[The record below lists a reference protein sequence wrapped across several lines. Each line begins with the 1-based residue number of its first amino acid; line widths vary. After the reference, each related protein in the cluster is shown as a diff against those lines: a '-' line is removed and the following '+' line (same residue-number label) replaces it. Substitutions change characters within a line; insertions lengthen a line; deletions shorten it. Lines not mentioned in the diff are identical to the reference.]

1 MSRKH
6 HIGKYPAAT
15 KKCIVM
21 VIIYAARLIQGE
33 RVIQGERIVCG
44 TSPARK
50 EVPFKVSD
58 INLGL
63 PPSGP
68 IKIDLVRIIFG
79 GNQNRESALSSETLK
94 RETLSSLLLVSIG
107 VRDTPPRHE

>member
-1 MSRKH
+1 MDYFH
-6 HIGKYPAAT
+6 HFLRTIPGVLV
-15 KKCIVM
+15 IVF
-21 VIIYAARLIQGE
+21 AARL
-33 RVIQGERIVCG
+33 IQGERIVCG

-79 GNQNRESALSSETLK
+79 GSLKRGSAFGYETLNREM
-94 RETLSSLLLVSIG
+94 LSSLLLVSNG

>member
-21 VIIYAARLIQGE
+21 VIVYAARL
-33 RVIQGERIVCG
+33 IQGERIVCG

-79 GNQNRESALSSETLK
+79 GNQNRESALSSETLNRK
-94 RETLSSLLLVSIG
+94 KLSNLLLVSIG
-107 VRDTPPRHE
+107 VRNTPPRHE

>member
-1 MSRKH
+1 MH
-6 HIGKYPAAT
+6 HIFKYPAAT
-15 KKCIVM
+15 EKCIVI
-21 VIIYAARLIQGE
+21 VIVFAARL
-33 RVIQGERIVCG
+33 IQGERIVCG

-79 GNQNRESALSSETLK
+79 GHQKRGLAFRYETLK

-107 VRDTPPRHE
+107 VRNTPPRHE

>member
-1 MSRKH
+1 
-6 HIGKYPAAT
+6 
-15 KKCIVM
+15 M
-21 VIIYAARLIQGE
+21 VIVYAARLIQGE

-79 GNQNRESALSSETLK
+79 GKPEK
-94 RETLSSLLLVSIG
+94 RVSI
-107 VRDTPPRHE
+107 

>member
-6 HIGKYPAAT
+6 HIGEYPAAT

-21 VIIYAARLIQGE
+21 VIVYAARL
-33 RVIQGERIVCG
+33 IQGERIVCG

-94 RETLSSLLLVSIG
+94 RETLLSLLLVSIG
-107 VRDTPPRHE
+107 VRNTTS